1 LWLYSIST
9 TGELLVVKTQGTKKK
24 MILTDDEL
32 LKKTYQ
38 ERADDALAMA
48 LAERLETLLEGLDA
62 LMHKTNTLNP

>member
-1 LWLYSIST
+1 
-9 TGELLVVKTQGTKKK
+9 